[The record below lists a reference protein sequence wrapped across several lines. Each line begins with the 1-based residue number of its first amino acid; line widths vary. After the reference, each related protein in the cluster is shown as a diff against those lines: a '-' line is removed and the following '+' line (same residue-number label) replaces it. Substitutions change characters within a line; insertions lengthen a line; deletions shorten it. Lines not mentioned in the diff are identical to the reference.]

1 MASLEILRDVVISN
15 ELSYYAEHK
24 SIVSLN
30 FINSRSSA
38 LVALDSRDP
47 SIQYHAAWWL
57 GKHRIKNAVPKLL
70 ELLTDEKKV
79 ICVADGRY
87 LLRRQIVRALGLIGD
102 KSSLEG
108 LINTLWTDDPRL
120 HEAAIRSLVQI
131 GDASC
136 IESLIK
142 YFDVEFE
149 QKPVESLIEALTVFK
164 VWHLEERIKPYLS
177 HPSARV
183 LGAASAYLFAIN
195 RDMKYLDAIKDN
207 LSHQN
212 KFIRQSA
219 VFDLALVRASEC
231 ISDIIEAQVPGSIK
245 LYSLKI
251 ILESELKQNPFTKGS
266 GLSQQNQ
273 LLFEVIDDL
282 TTDGIEG
289 NLVQGST
296 TENLKHC
303 FQACSVYDGKQRQVT
318 TQRATHPL
326 ESSVELL
333 KSSSIEDRFRGI
345 EMLVNSSSMDIS
357 FIKDMYSSV
366 SDQDV
371 RAGLIQAMALLL
383 RVETIPELID
393 TIGLE
398 VSNHCQGRI
407 RRVAARAL
415 GAVGKNVQDEAVLDQ
430 ILEKLVW
437 TLRYPDDWALRYSAA
452 VALEDIGL
460 VNIVRVSRLVETA
473 ILQEKDLT
481 VLTRLM
487 ITHQRFSPEALHL
500 AK

>member
-1 MASLEILRDVVISN
+1 M
-15 ELSYYAEHK
+15 
-24 SIVSLN
+24 N
-30 FINSRSSA
+30 FINSQSSA
-38 LVALDSRDP
+38 LAALDSRDP
-47 SIQYHAAWWL
+47 SIQYHSAWWL

-183 LGAASAYLFAIN
+183 LGAASAYLFAVN
-195 RDMKYLDAIKDN
+195 RDVKYLDVIKDN

-231 ISDIIEAQVPGSIK
+231 TSDIIEAQVPGSIK
-245 LYSLKI
+245 LYSLKM
-251 ILESELKQNPFTKGS
+251 ILESELKQNPFTKMS

-273 LLFEVIDDL
+273 LLFKAIDDL

-296 TENLKHC
+296 AKHLKHY
-303 FQACSVYDGKQRQVT
+303 FQECSVHDDKQRQVT
-318 TQRATHPL
+318 TQRASYPL
-326 ESSVELL
+326 ESVELL

-345 EMLVNSSSMDIS
+345 EMLVNSSSINIS
-357 FIKDMYSSV
+357 FIKEMYSSV
-366 SDQDV
+366 NSAFSDQDV
-371 RAGLIQAMALLL
+371 RAGLIQAMALLV

-398 VSNHCQGRI
+398 VSNHCQGKI
-407 RRVAARAL
+407 RRVATRAL
-415 GAVGKNVQDEAVLDQ
+415 GTLGRNVQDEAVLHQ

-460 VNIVRVSRLVETA
+460 VNIVQVSRLVETA

-487 ITHQRFSPEALHL
+487 ITHQKFPLEALHL